1 MQRHL
6 IAILGSRASPRD
18 GASTTRQFKI
28 SPTENGV
35 EEIEQDC

>member
-6 IAILGSRASPRD
+6 IAILGSQASPQD
-18 GASTTRQFKI
+18 DAITTRQFKI